1 MFIVMAANLTGP
13 IPNASPLSSSI
24 IDDDY
29 PLVGET
35 LGIWRLLRGLGRG
48 GMGEVYEAEYD
59 FIHLLGLQY
68 PEKERLLVRQE
79 LEQLPRSEQ
88 ARLASELLGSQMDED
103 AHFAIKVCTA
113 RVGTSAHKRFLQEAE
128 WAKNLGDHPY
138 IVTVHS
144 IYAGSEEAES
154 DVTSLPL
161 NRGKHSDVAYMVM
174 ELAVRRYSATRMSIK
189 DAVHVIRCVATALDH
204 AHANGIVHRDLKP
217 ENILGDT
224 QTPLLTD
231 FGIAKEVDHGTGLT
245 RTGQIIGTLD
255 YMSPEQAT
263 DAKHV
268 DLRTDIYSL
277 GVVLYEFASG
287 GCLPYYHLSEREDCL
302 AAIRSSRTEP
312 RWPRQYVPGFP
323 KSLEWI
329 ILKAMAHKP
338 DERYQSMTDFIAD
351 LDKYSRGAFISFVGR
366 VHPRRLFYYV
376 KVNHPGWLWGVPA
389 ALALLLII
397 WGGLVFKDS
406 MDDTKNGLRE
416 GLNRLEDIHKEF
428 SDQTV
433 KRQLIHSD
441 DLLMVQNMTETFQQ
455 HLDKYPDLQ
464 EKFETILSDIKTKRR
479 LSIRFTGDKVS
490 LARDRLKAATANDG
504 GKWVLIDEVGR
515 SGLLVT
521 ADEEWNMSPFGQG
534 FVYNYFQGLVYPGF
548 TMHITEAERPTHRVW
563 LKHEGTQVKLYFQ
576 QDEMQPQ
583 VLFTK
588 QVRNGPFVMRC
599 ALFVSD
605 QELIFYWPGVK
616 KRFEQMCL
624 RSGSP
629 VRIRYEVPKQSVVDQ
644 MHVGFEKPRR

>member
-1 MFIVMAANLTGP
+1 MAANLTGP
-13 IPNASPLSSSI
+13 IPNASPLSSSL

-79 LEQLPRSEQ
+79 LQELPRSEQ

-128 WAKNLGDHPY
+128 WAKKLGDHPY

-144 IYAGSEEAES
+144 IYAGSEDAGS
-154 DVTSLPL
+154 DITKLPL
-161 NRGKHSDVAYMVM
+161 NRGKHADVAYMVM

-268 DLRTDIYSL
+268 DLRTDVYSL

-312 RWPRQYVPGFP
+312 RWPRQYVPSFP

-338 DERYQSMTDFIAD
+338 EERYQSMADFIAD

-366 VHPRRLFYYV
+366 VHPRRLFHYA
-376 KVNHPGWLWGVPA
+376 KANHPYWLWGVPA
-389 ALALLLII
+389 SIVLLIAI
-397 WGGLVFKDS
+397 WGLMLFIQS
-406 MDDTKNGLRE
+406 MDKTRANLSTSVD
-416 GLNRLEDIHKEF
+416 RLAAIYQEF
-428 SDQTV
+428 HDPSV
-433 KRQLIHSD
+433 KRQLVHGD
-441 DLLMVQNMTETFQQ
+441 DLLMLHNMTELFQQ
-455 HLDKYPDLQ
+455 HHDQYPSLQ
-464 EKFETILSDIKTKRR
+464 EKFEQLSAEIKR
-479 LSIRFTGDKVS
+479 LRHLSVRFTGDEIGIAK
-490 LARDRLKAATANDG
+490 DRLKAATGNDG
-504 GKWVLIDEVGR
+504 GKWVLINEVGR

-521 ADEEWNMSPFGQG
+521 ADEEWNLAPFGEG
-534 FVYNYFQGLVYPGF
+534 YVYNYFQGLVFPGF
-548 TMHITEAERPTHRVW
+548 KMHLSEAERATHQVW
-563 LKHEGTQVKLYFQ
+563 LAYENGQVQLFFQ
-576 QDEMQPQ
+576 KDEMEPQ

-588 QVRNGPFVMRC
+588 AVRGNGPLVMRC
-599 ALFVSD
+599 AVFVSD
-605 QELIFYWPGVK
+605 QELMFYWPGVK
-616 KRFEQMCL
+616 KRFEFMCL
-624 RSGSP
+624 RSKSP
-629 VRIRYEVPKQSVVDQ
+629 VRVQYRIPKQSVVDQ
-644 MHVGFEKPRR
+644 IHIGFEKPRR